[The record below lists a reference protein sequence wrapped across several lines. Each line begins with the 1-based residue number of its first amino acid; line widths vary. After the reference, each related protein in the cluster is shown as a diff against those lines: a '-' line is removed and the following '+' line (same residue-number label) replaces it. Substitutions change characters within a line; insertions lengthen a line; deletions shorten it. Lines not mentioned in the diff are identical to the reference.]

1 MIVKICFYYQVYLM
15 LGPNCDFLWKVAVAL
30 FKYMFLLLSRRS
42 LADYL
47 KECRKCTLLRFS
59 FSGLWDAMWENSR
72 KMSRYV
78 ASPGCPN
85 GPSDSR
91 ISSFILARRSS
102 VTMSALACCTAIL
115 KGSWPSSSSSFC
127 VAPRFRNK
135 HTCPVCPRYVA

>member
-59 FSGLWDAMWENSR
+59 FSGLWDAM
-72 KMSRYV
+72 
-78 ASPGCPN
+78 
-85 GPSDSR
+85 
-91 ISSFILARRSS
+91 
-102 VTMSALACCTAIL
+102 
-115 KGSWPSSSSSFC
+115 
-127 VAPRFRNK
+127 
-135 HTCPVCPRYVA
+135 